1 MENNIIKQQTIA
13 LELLFD
19 YFNHKLFG
27 RELPAVAL
35 TIQSQGRKNCYGWC
49 SVGERWVCKELD
61 LVVKWYEINLSAEYM
76 DRGIEQVS
84 ATLIHEMVH
93 LWNGING
100 INDCNPKTQ
109 NHNKH
114 FKTKAEE
121 VGLVV
126 EKMDKKG
133 WAITYLSD
141 SLKEL
146 IKESKIEDVFNC
158 SRMVA
163 EKVEKEKKPVNKY
176 VCGCGIVM
184 KSTKELDIICG
195 KCMERFEV
203 EE

>member
-1 MENNIIKQQTIA
+1 MENNIIKQQTEA

-19 YFNHKLFG
+19 YFNHKLFNS
-27 RELPAVAL
+27 ELPAVAL
-35 TIQSQGRKNCYGWC
+35 TIQSQGRKSCYGWC
-49 SVGERWVCKELD
+49 SVGERWECKDLD
-61 LVVKWYEINLSAEYM
+61 LRIKWYEINLSAEYM
-76 DRGIEQVS
+76 DRGIEPVS

-109 NHNKH
+109 NHNKN
-114 FKTKAEE
+114 FKAKAEE
-121 VGLVV
+121 VGLIV

-133 WAITYLSD
+133 WATTYLSE

-146 IKESKIEDVFNC
+146 IKASGIEDVFNC
-158 SRMVA
+158 SRMAA
-163 EKVEKEKKPVNKY
+163 EKVEREKKPVNKY

-195 KCMERFEV
+195 KCMERFEIQ
-203 EE
+203 E

>member
-1 MENNIIKQQTIA
+1 
-13 LELLFD
+13 
-19 YFNHKLFG
+19 
-27 RELPAVAL
+27 
-35 TIQSQGRKNCYGWC
+35 
-49 SVGERWVCKELD
+49 
-61 LVVKWYEINLSAEYM
+61 
-76 DRGIEQVS
+76 
-84 ATLIHEMVH
+84 
-93 LWNGING
+93 
-100 INDCNPKTQ
+100 
-109 NHNKH
+109 
-114 FKTKAEE
+114 
-121 VGLVV
+121 
-126 EKMDKKG
+126 MDKKG

-146 IKESKIEDVFNC
+146 IKESEIEDVFNC